1 MYVGNKRRKSAIR
14 LLALLLAVIVC
25 AFPQD
30 ASAAGW
36 ITFKDDWNG
45 KLQQLSDYMVADS
58 RNQDGSLTVTVR
70 TRFYHH
76 GTLGKIKWAT
86 DKIIYVDGTETAKIY
101 SDRNA
106 SAGPGGHLAQQVSF
120 SVRGGG
126 SHRITSVEVPFN
138 RPDTQ
143 AGWDFTITLPYLV
156 VFKSGYGNNEVL
168 KRQEVMPGGSAIAP
182 QVNREGYNFTGWD
195 KNFSNV
201 HSDLTVTAQW
211 KKKMCRVRFLTGYGN
226 DDVIKTQMVEWG
238 GDATAPPDP
247 RRKGWRFTGWDR
259 GYTNVKSDI
268 DVRARWAPDGR
279 IRYHADGELRYTQSG
294 LTPGTAAQT
303 PTAAID
309 ACRRAACT
317 PGWTGWFSDSAC
329 TVPWNGGNVPA
340 GTLDLYS
347 YNELTVSF
355 APTTDC
361 AATTG
366 TFVTAPDGPGID
378 YPLIPSPR
386 TVRYGRGLSLS
397 LPNGCL
403 RDDGDSI
410 YVTYRP
416 QGYFPSASGG
426 TPSLSLNPKQD
437 TTVFIRWVETIA
449 EGVETTL

>member
-120 SVRGGG
+120 RVRGGG

-279 IRYHADGELRYTQSG
+279 IRYSRRWRAPIHAKWPDARDSRVRRPRPRSTRAEGRPAPPGGPAGSP
-294 LTPGTAAQT
+294 TPHAPCHGTAAT
-303 PTAAID
+303 CPPGLSTSTATTSSRSASPRRRT
-309 ACRRAACT
+309 AHRPREPSSPRPAGRGSTTRSYRRRA
-317 PGWTGWFSDSAC
+317 PSDMDADS
-329 TVPWNGGNVPA
+329 
-340 GTLDLYS
+340 
-347 YNELTVSF
+347 
-355 APTTDC
+355 
-361 AATTG
+361 
-366 TFVTAPDGPGID
+366 
-378 YPLIPSPR
+378 PSPSP
-386 TVRYGRGLSLS
+386 T
-397 LPNGCL
+397 
-403 RDDGDSI
+403 D
-410 YVTYRP
+410 
-416 QGYFPSASGG
+416 A
-426 TPSLSLNPKQD
+426 
-437 TTVFIRWVETIA
+437 
-449 EGVETTL
+449 